1 MAERH
6 DGAFRTSVAFVT
18 HTREYR
24 SSEVLPALSRHGY
37 TTTERPHDRETERL
51 LVQFDPDL
59 IVLAVDPRHENDIAL
74 IRSVSRA
81 CQGSVMVLAPGPHAN
96 GLAAAL
102 EAGADV
108 FLRDTDGIDAL
119 TAQLGALARR
129 KAPTTAPMKEDP
141 GASSISV
148 RDLVLDFDRCQ
159 AIREDETIPLTPTEF
174 KILAFLARNAGKVVS
189 PVEIL
194 RAVQDYTYSERE
206 AQEIVKVYIRR
217 IRRKVELNPSEP
229 SYILNVRGFGY
240 MLERR
245 TGSRS
250 EEVREVA

>member
-6 DGAFRTSVAFVT
+6 DDYRNAVAFVT
-18 HTREYR
+18 HTRDYR
-24 SSEVLPALSRHGY
+24 SSDVLPALARHGY

-51 LVQFDPDL
+51 LTQFAPDL
-59 IVLAVDPRHENDIAL
+59 VVLAIDPRQEGDLAL
-74 IRSVSRA
+74 VRTVARA
-81 CQGSVMVLAPGPHAN
+81 SKGSVLVLAPGPHSN
-96 GLAAAL
+96 GLSGAL

-108 FLRDTDGIDAL
+108 CLRDTDGVEML
-119 TAQLGALARR
+119 SAQLGALSRR
-129 KAPTTAPMKEDP
+129 KQSARQEEEESPSMIT
-141 GASSISV
+141 V

-159 AIREDETIPLTPTEF
+159 AVRDEETIPLTPTEF
-174 KILAFLARNAGKVVS
+174 KILAYLAKNAGKVVS

-217 IRRKVELNPSEP
+217 IRRKVEFDPAEP
-229 SYILNVRGFGY
+229 SYIINVRGFGY

-245 TGSRS
+245 TSKRDGDSLRG
-250 EEVREVA
+250 VA